1 MKNIANFV
9 PKIGGE
15 ESIQGLNVLFV
26 NNFFSMKKF
35 LIALAFATVSVAGY
49 AQDSDANLKYSV
61 ATNSFWSNWFVQ
73 LGGQYAVF
81 YSGQEHGS
89 NLCPALFKNFR
100 GNFEASAAIGKW
112 FTPGLGLRVKASGI
126 WGRAVGYPY
135 YYGNQLRAVAY
146 EVADEDQSHGFK
158 YWTGQGQV
166 LFNLSN
172 MLLGYNPDRFWSFI
186 PFAGAGLARNCS
198 VNRYAMGLG
207 VGILNEFKIT
217 DRVSA
222 NLELGWNRW
231 ESDFD
236 GMYRTLDEADRGW
249 DSHDNVIYAEV
260 GLTINVGKVGWNPVP
275 DVDAI
280 RRAYEARIAD
290 LNNIIRDR
298 DAEIDS
304 LKKIKPET
312 IRIQDPAVSR
322 FVATPISVF
331 FNLDKTEIAE
341 LKDLVNVRALADY
354 AKETD
359 SNLLVTGYADSAT
372 GTPKHNQW
380 LSEKRADRVANEL
393 VKMGIAESKIRK
405 EAKGGVSIL
414 SPISYDR
421 RATVQVVQ

>member
-1 MKNIANFV
+1 
-9 PKIGGE
+9 
-15 ESIQGLNVLFV
+15 
-26 NNFFSMKKF
+26 MKKF

-49 AQDSDANLKYSV
+49 AQDTDANLKYSV
-61 ATNSFWSNWFVQ
+61 ATNSFWSNWFIQ
-73 LGGQYAVF
+73 LGGQYDVF

-89 NLCPALFKNFR
+89 NLNSALFKNFR

-126 WGRAVGYPY
+126 WGRAVGLPY
-135 YYGNQLRAVAY
+135 AYAQRVAGQLP
-146 EVADEDQSHGFK
+146 DEDQSHGFK
-158 YWTGQGQV
+158 FWTGQGQV

-172 MLLGYNPDRFWSFI
+172 MLLGYNPNRVWNFI
-186 PFAGAGLARNCS
+186 PFAGGGIARNCS
-198 VNRYAMGLG
+198 ANRYSMGLG
-207 VGILNEFKIT
+207 VGILNEFNISK
-217 DRVSA
+217 RVA
-222 NLELGWNRW
+222 LNLELGWNRW

-236 GMYRTLDEADRGW
+236 GVYQNLDEGRRGW
-249 DSHDNVIYAEV
+249 DSHDNVLYAEV
-260 GLTINVGKVGWNPVP
+260 GLTINVGKVGWDPVP

-280 RRAYEARIAD
+280 RRGYEARIAD

-312 IRIQDPAVSR
+312 ITIHDPASER

-380 LSEKRADRVANEL
+380 LSEKRADRVAGEL

-405 EAKGGVSIL
+405 EAKGGVKIL

-421 RATVQVVQ
+421 RATVQVTK

>member
-1 MKNIANFV
+1 
-9 PKIGGE
+9 
-15 ESIQGLNVLFV
+15 
-26 NNFFSMKKF
+26 MKKF
-35 LIALAFATVSVAGY
+35 LIALAFATVSVAGF
-49 AQDSDANLKYSV
+49 AQDTDANLKYSV
-61 ATNSFWSNWFVQ
+61 ATNSFWSNWFIQ
-73 LGGQYAVF
+73 LGGQYDVF
-81 YSGQEHGS
+81 YSGQEHGL
-89 NLCPALFKNFR
+89 NMNQALFKNFR

-126 WGRAVGYPY
+126 WGRSVGDYVY
-135 YYGNQLRAVAY
+135 SQRQVVEGS
-146 EVADEDQSHGFK
+146 SHGYKF
-158 YWTGQGQV
+158 WTGQGQV

-172 MLLGYNPDRFWSFI
+172 MLLGYNPNRVWNFI
-186 PFAGAGLARNCS
+186 PFAGAGIARNCTD
-198 VNRYAMGLG
+198 NRYAMGLG
-207 VGILNEFKIT
+207 VGLLNEFNISK
-217 DRVSA
+217 RVA
-222 NLELGWNRW
+222 LNLELGWNRW

-236 GMYRTLDEADRGW
+236 GRGKLDDAHRGW
-249 DSHDNVIYAEV
+249 DSHDNVLYAEV
-260 GLTINVGKVGWNPVP
+260 GLTINVGKVGWDPVP

-280 RRAYEARIAD
+280 RRGYEARIAD

-312 IRIQDPAVSR
+312 ITINNPAADR

-405 EAKGGVSIL
+405 EAKGGVKIL

-421 RATVQVVQ
+421 RATVQVTK